1 MKMKK
6 FLTVCL
12 AAAMVSSL
20 LSATSFAESRKK
32 IGKIQLNVRAD
43 FRIGDSGGDADVTT
57 TTEHVYV
64 DDVEVVNDDTD
75 NWSRTNTPLLKIWLS
90 TDEDGYYFSSTAS
103 SNFKLK
109 LSGSSYDG
117 IKFKSAGKS
126 ERNSVMTVTARL
138 TYGKYETVS
147 PAPGNATWDQSN
159 NGVGHWS
166 DPGNAKYY
174 QLQLLRDGN
183 AEGSAFSS
191 YETSFNFASK
201 ITQAGSYR
209 FRVRAVD
216 ASTNDKSDWVTSGSW
231 SVSADEASQLVSGSG
246 SWQTAA
252 DNVRKWWRFNDGS
265 WPSSQWMLINGSWYY
280 FDASG
285 YMCTGW
291 QEVGGSYYYL
301 DPSTGAMLANQRTP
315 DGYWVNQD
323 GVWIPGA

>member
-6 FLTVCL
+6 FLTICL

-20 LSATSFAESRKK
+20 LSATAFAETRKK

-43 FRIGDSGGDADVTT
+43 FKIGDSGGNADVTT

-90 TDEDGYYFSSTAS
+90 TDEDDYYFSGTSS

-117 IKFKSAGKS
+117 IKFKQADKS
-126 ERNSVMTVTARL
+126 EKNSVMTVTARL

-147 PAPGNATWDQSN
+147 PAPGNVTWDQSN
-159 NGVGHWS
+159 NGVGNWS

-183 AEGSAFSS
+183 TEGSAFSS
-191 YETSFNFASK
+191 YETSYNFAGR
-201 ITQAGSYR
+201 ITQAGTYR

-216 ASTNDKSDWVTSGSW
+216 ASTNDKSDWVTSGAL
-231 SVSADEASQLVSGSG
+231 SVSADQANQLVSSSG
-246 SWQTAA
+246 SWQMAA

-265 WPSSQWMLINGSWYY
+265 WPSSQWMLISGSWYY
-280 FDASG
+280 FDAAG

-291 QEVGGSYYYL
+291 QQIGGSYYYL
-301 DPSTGAMLANQRTP
+301 DPSTGAMWANQRTP

-323 GVWIPGA
+323 GVWIPGS